1 MLHQNQSQKSGIMI
15 ISDVDLGGFKSYSG
29 VKNSGS
35 IWLSPADSSVQFLSN
50 APWRKTHSLT
60 LQPEMNG
67 DVSWWCFTGINGMMG
82 YCIRIILGYITNNTG
97 GIVGC
102 FIWTRGLASTFA
114 SCPKRRLRRTGNLK
128 ILGTCYGSSP
138 RWQFIWFFSVR
149 IKCFASKRLPTFGST
164 SLAALEWCHTASR
177 VQCNNNQQPTTNQ
190 NISEKNHCKKYNNK
204 ATQVKLFKDSS
215 GDRKKLVSSLK
226 RA

>member
-1 MLHQNQSQKSGIMI
+1 
-15 ISDVDLGGFKSYSG
+15 
-29 VKNSGS
+29 
-35 IWLSPADSSVQFLSN
+35 
-50 APWRKTHSLT
+50 
-60 LQPEMNG
+60 
-67 DVSWWCFTGINGMMG
+67 MMG
-82 YCIRIILGYITNNTG
+82 CCIRIILGYITSNTG

-102 FIWTRGLASTFA
+102 FIWTRGLASYSLHSLPIMNLA